1 MFNRLNQVI
10 IGSLLISILGLSVWA
25 WNQSRKISN
34 LKAENQVQAQTIK
47 AQTKTISQMKE
58 EAERNRQLTEKVMR
72 EDAQVRSKADEVIR
86 YIPAKVKAS
95 DAFNAPAPDN
105 VIEFLRQ

>member
-58 EAERNRQLTEKVMR
+58 EAERN
-72 EDAQVRSKADEVIR
+72 AG
-86 YIPAKVKAS
+86 
-95 DAFNAPAPDN
+95 
-105 VIEFLRQ
+105 